1 MFKRLR
7 EEYISYQEMNK
18 HLEYCKE
25 HRKIVYSAPT
35 NFIGYNAYI
44 EDKQVFFTLTYKRHD
59 KVIKYICRK
68 DGKEDRQCIN
78 GMSAYVTLTSNYYKV
93 PDFRGDSQV
102 RKYLGYL
109 EDQNKFAKTAR
120 PFLYFNPKYEGIRLK
135 AIGYDINSSY
145 SAAMVKPMPDTTKP
159 YRLYGIIKEG
169 EEIGFTLTGD
179 NLEPRFKGNAFF
191 IFPLIESP
199 FTNFVNIWYN
209 KKAQARDKEEKAYAK
224 EVLNYCVGY
233 MQKTN
238 PFLRATIIYYAN
250 KEIIDNKDE
259 NTLYCNTDS
268 IVSLT
273 KRDLPL
279 GTGLGQYKIEHE
291 GEFAYKGSSYQWD
304 KDIPSYRG
312 IPHSWFKKGWD
323 ILVDTVPDN
332 GNTLRYNNYK
342 LEVIDEN
349 KSKI

>member
-25 HRKIVYSAPT
+25 HRKIIYSAPT

-44 EDKQVFFTLTYKRHD
+44 EDKQVFFSITYKRYD
-59 KVIKYICRK
+59 KATKYVCRK
-68 DGKEDRQCIN
+68 DGIEERQQIS
-78 GMSAYVTLTSNYYKV
+78 GTSSYITLVSNYYKV
-93 PDFRGDSQV
+93 PDFRSNPQV

-109 EDQNKFAKTAR
+109 ENEGKFAKTAR
-120 PFLYFNPKYEGIRLK
+120 PFTYFNPKYEGVRIK
-135 AIGYDINSSY
+135 AIGYDMNSSY

-159 YRLYGIIKEG
+159 YRLYGTIKEG
-169 EEIGFTLTGD
+169 KEIGFTLTD
-179 NLEPRFKGNAFF
+179 ENFEPRFKGNAFF

-199 FTNFVNIWYN
+199 FTKFVNTWYN
-209 KKAQARDKEEKAYAK
+209 KKAQAKDKNEKEYAK
-224 EVLNYCVGY
+224 EVLNYCIGV
-233 MQKTN
+233 MQRKN

-250 KEIIDNKDE
+250 KEVIDKKDE

-268 IVSLT
+268 IVSLVE
-273 KRDLPL
+273 RDLPI

-291 GEFAYKGSSYQWD
+291 GMFAYKGCNYQWD
-304 KDIPSYRG
+304 DDKLSYRG
-312 IPHSWFKKGWD
+312 VPKSWFKKDWD
-323 ILVDTVPDN
+323 ILKDEPPKK
-332 GNTLRYNNYK
+332 GNILRYNNYK
-342 LEVIDEN
+342 LEVINEN